1 MDGFYTTDPYLN
13 HTLGIGSENL
23 TDLTFCL
30 RFNVNYLKDFVSY
43 PISYSNILTDNAF
56 LVEINYR
63 KSTPP
68 KISVCKYGYISEGT
82 IQTSITLW
90 VSY

>member
-1 MDGFYTTDPYLN
+1 MDGSYSIDPYLN
-13 HTLGIGSENL
+13 HTLGIGSKNL

-30 RFNVNYLKDFVSY
+30 RFKVNYLKDHITFPVSY
-43 PISYSNILTDNAF
+43 ANILTDNAF

-68 KISVCKYGYISEGT
+68 KISICKYGYINAGT
-82 IQTSITLW
+82 IHKLR
-90 VSY
+90 YGYHAY